1 MRFRCASHLGDIF
14 MYPDKY
20 GQLVDRIADQLEALR
35 KKQSFTG
42 MVFCGLS
49 GAALA
54 YPLSARLHIPLICVR
69 KKGENSHGFDVEG
82 PQANVRRYIII
93 DDFIETGATIKALL
107 DEMDHQ
113 NKWGNPSKYNK
124 VRCSGI
130 VLYAEGYSEYWS
142 QKFFTYKKKKI
153 PVHYWG

>member
-1 MRFRCASHLGDIF
+1 MRFRCASHLEDIF

-54 YPLSARLHIPLICVR
+54 YPLSACLHIPLICVR
-69 KKGENSHGFDVEG
+69 KKGENAHGFDVEG

-93 DDFIETGATIKALL
+93 DDFIETGATIKELIDAM
-107 DEMDHQ
+107 DEQ
-113 NKWGNPSKYNK
+113 NKWNKPSKHNK

-130 VLYAEGYSEYWS
+130 VLYDEGYSKYWS
-142 QKFFTYKKKKI
+142 KKCFIYKKKEI
-153 PVHYWG
+153 PIHYWG

>member
-1 MRFRCASHLGDIF
+1 
-14 MYPDKY
+14 MYPKEY

-42 MVFCGLS
+42 MVFCGQS

-69 KKGENSHGFDVEG
+69 KKGENSHGFDIEG
-82 PQANVRRYIII
+82 PQANVRRYIIL
-93 DDFIETGATIKALL
+93 DDFIETGKTIKALIK
-107 DEMDHQ
+107 EMDIKNTIHEASEH
-113 NKWGNPSKYNK
+113 NKL
-124 VRCSGI
+124 RCSGI
-130 VLYAEGYSEYWS
+130 VLYAEAYSEHWS
-142 QKFFTYKKKKI
+142 KKFFTYKKKKI

>member
-1 MRFRCASHLGDIF
+1 MRFRCASHLGNIF

-42 MVFCGLS
+42 MVFRGQS

-69 KKGENSHGFDVEG
+69 KQGEKSHGFDVEG
-82 PQANVRRYIII
+82 PQANVRRFIIL
-93 DDFIETGATIKALL
+93 DDFIETGQTIKDLL
-107 DEMDHQ
+107 KAMDDQ
-113 NKWGNPSKYNK
+113 NKWNKPSKHNR

-130 VLYAEGYSEYWS
+130 VLYDEKYSECWS

-153 PVHYWG
+153 PIHHWG

>member
-14 MYPDKY
+14 MYPKEY
-20 GQLVDRIADQLEALR
+20 GQLVDRIADRLEALR

-69 KKGENSHGFDVEG
+69 KKGEDSHGMDVEG

-93 DDFIETGATIKALL
+93 DDFIETGRTIKTLL
-107 DEMDHQ
+107 NEMDRQ
-113 NKWGNPSKYNK
+113 NKWGEPSKHNK

-130 VLYAEGYSEYWS
+130 VLYAEGCPAYYK
-142 QKFFTYKKKKI
+142 KFFTYKKKKI
-153 PVHYWG
+153 PIHYWG

>member
-42 MVFCGLS
+42 MVFRGLS

-69 KKGENSHGFDVEG
+69 KKDENSHGRDVEG
-82 PQANVRRYIII
+82 PQANVRRYIIL
-93 DDFIETGATIKALL
+93 DDFIETGQTIKDLL
-107 DEMDHQ
+107 KAMDDQ
-113 NKWGNPSKYNK
+113 NKWNKPSKHNR

-130 VLYAEGYSEYWS
+130 VLYAEKYSEYWDK
-142 QKFFTYKKKKI
+142 KFFTYKKKKI
-153 PVHYWG
+153 PIHYWG

>member
-1 MRFRCASHLGDIF
+1 MRFRCTSYLEDIF

-20 GQLVDRIADQLEALR
+20 SQLVDRIAGQLEALR

-42 MVFCGLS
+42 MVFRGQS

-69 KKGENSHGFDVEG
+69 KQNENSHGFDVEG
-82 PQANVRRYIII
+82 PQANVRRFIIL
-93 DDFIETGATIKALL
+93 DDFIETGQTIKDLL
-107 DEMDHQ
+107 KEMDHQ
-113 NKWGNPSKYNK
+113 NKWSNPSKHNR

-130 VLYAEGYSEYWS
+130 VLYAEGYSEYCS
-142 QKFFTYKKKKI
+142 DKFFTYKTKKI
-153 PVHYWG
+153 PIHYWG